1 MSAAMQFRCR
11 RIPPRVATLY
21 SPPISFSAASPMS
34 IDNLTLESPRLRLR
48 ALRDD
53 DASFILKLLNDPAF
67 IQYVGD
73 RKVRNLEQASQYI
86 VNGPAASYREH
97 GFGLL
102 LAELKSNGTPIGMCG
117 LLQRNYLP
125 DPDIGF
131 AYLSDYRAQ
140 GFAKEAANAV
150 IDDATKKKVNR
161 LLAIV
166 QPDNASSLRLLA
178 SLGFDA
184 GRQFKVAAGD
194 ETLLLLTRKS

>member
-1 MSAAMQFRCR
+1 MQFHCR

-21 SPPISFSAASPMS
+21 SPPTPLTAAAPMS
-34 IDNLTLESPRLRLR
+34 IDKLTLESPRLRLR
-48 ALRDD
+48 ALRHS
-53 DASFILKLLNDPAF
+53 DASFILQLLNDPAF
-67 IQYVGD
+67 IQYIGD
-73 RKVRNLEQASQYI
+73 RKVRTLEQASQYI
-86 VNGPAASYREH
+86 VNGPATSYRDH

-102 LAELKSNGTPIGMCG
+102 LVELKSNGTPIGMCG

-131 AYLSDYRAQ
+131 AYLPDYRSQ
-140 GFAKEAANAV
+140 GFAKEAATAV
-150 IDDATKKKVNR
+150 IDDATKEKMDR

-194 ETLLLLTRKS
+194 ETLLLLARTV